1 MSNAPQGRA
10 APSPPPEGDKPTW
23 GGPALTCARV
33 LQRPG
38 LAWLGVAALLVA
50 ASLALRGADTGAWDW
65 QPAVW
70 PAQAWRVWTAA
81 CVHWSPQ
88 HLQMNVLG
96 AALMAVL
103 GWRAATRAADAV
115 AWVLAWP
122 LTQVGLVLQ
131 PALQHYAGL
140 SGVLHAGAAIVACR
154 LLKTGPAR
162 ARRIGALL
170 AAGLVLKL
178 ALESPWRGA
187 TQAVAG
193 LDFALAPLAHVSGAA
208 MGLLCFLL
216 VDALLRLRAHRT
228 PNPTPP

>member
-1 MSNAPQGRA
+1 MNFRM
-10 APSPPPEGDKPTW
+10 
-23 GGPALTCARV
+23 

-38 LAWLGVAALLVA
+38 VAWLGMAALLA
-50 ASLALRGADTGAWDW
+50 AGSLALRGADAAAWDW
-65 QPAVW
+65 QPALW
-70 PAQAWRVWTAA
+70 PTQAWRVWTAA
-81 CVHWSPQ
+81 CLHWSPQ
-88 HLQMNVLG
+88 HLQMNLLG

-103 GWRAATRAADAV
+103 GWRATTRAADAA
-115 AWVLAWP
+115 AWALAWP

-154 LLKTGPAR
+154 LLKTGPTR

-170 AAGLVLKL
+170 GAGLVLKL
-178 ALESPWRGA
+178 ALETPWRGA

-193 LDFALAPLAHVSGAA
+193 LDFALAPVAHVSGAV

-216 VDALLRLRAHRT
+216 CDAVLRLQARSTA
-228 PNPTPP
+228 PPTRP